1 MQRDLAAALAC
12 RLPAGTA
19 VPPDLEQLVA
29 ARVADACAA
38 SPELAI
44 DPITLAIALAERV
57 APASDLC
64 TALRDAHISDLLLAL
79 AIGAGNPTAIARA
92 HAIGEADVDRLCPQ
106 YVAPG
111 RDLDAVTDFF
121 WSAALRPENLDR
133 YDASVPLRQHL
144 LIGAIGAMIRAGWS
158 RAARPAVPPW
168 WALFELEL
176 DFVPEQHRDR
186 FANALKDSVFS
197 LDSEDATFLSLH
209 VRPDL
214 HASAESMD
222 RLELWKRATLGR
234 KTLATMPSE
243 RVARARGHLLT
254 HIEASLRAHVPPD
267 ELAAIVAQLPE
278 RIDDLFLGFFRVR
291 AQS

>member
-1 MQRDLAAALAC
+1 MQRDLAAALAS
-12 RLPAGTA
+12 RLAAGTA
-19 VPPDLEQLVA
+19 VPSDVAQLIA

-44 DPITLAIALAERV
+44 DPITLAMALAERV
-57 APASDLC
+57 GSGPDLGV
-64 TALRDAHISDLLLAL
+64 ALRDAHVEDLLLVL
-79 AIGAGNPTAIARA
+79 AVSADHPEAIARV
-92 HAIGEADVDRLCPQ
+92 HALAQDDVDRLCPQ

-111 RDLDAVTDFF
+111 RDLDAVTQFF
-121 WSAALRPENLDR
+121 WEAALGRENLDR

-144 LIGAIGAMIRAGWS
+144 MVGAIGALIRAGWS

-176 DFVPEQHRDR
+176 EFVPEVHRDR
-186 FANALKDSVFS
+186 FANALKDAVFS
-197 LDSEDATFLSLH
+197 LDSEDATFLNLH

-234 KTLATMPSE
+234 RTLATMPSE

-254 HIEASLRAHVPPD
+254 HIEMSLRPHVPPD

-278 RIDDLFLGFFRVR
+278 RIDELFIGFFKVR
-291 AQS
+291 ARS